1 MNFLGSLIGLG
12 GAAAGSIPSLLRSG
26 VENRMR
32 AMAAGRGPSA
42 AQTMLQQ
49 QGAANARNALSV
61 ASAQPGGLGLLQG
74 LRSMEEMNR
83 TAGQQAANA
92 RVQEQ
97 MQAIGAAKQAED
109 ARHQALYR
117 LGAGVAGM
125 GSAFDAQQTAA
136 QQADLAHQREMEKL
150 RLEQAGRERATD
162 AARQT
167 QVQNQ
172 VAATP
177 LPTTQLTEPTLGQPQ
192 DPNALPAWMQ
202 SIRLR

>member
-83 TAGQQAANA
+83 TAGQQATNA

-136 QQADLAHQREMEKL
+136 QQADLAHQ
-150 RLEQAGRERATD
+150 
-162 AARQT
+162 T

-172 VAATP
+172 VATTP
-177 LPTTQLTEPTLGQPQ
+177 LPTTQLAEPTLGQPQ

>member
-49 QGAANARNALSV
+49 QGAANARNALAV

-92 RVQEQ
+92 RIQEEAAMRQ
-97 MQAIGAAKQAED
+97 NQLAAAGMAKQAED
-109 ARHQALYR
+109 ARHQSLYR

-125 GSAFDAQQTAA
+125 GAAFDAQQTAA
-136 QQADLAHQREMEKL
+136 QQAD
-150 RLEQAGRERATD
+150 

-172 VAATP
+172 VASTP
-177 LPTTQLTEPTLGQPQ
+177 IPTTQLTEPTLGQPQ

-202 SIRLR
+202 SLRLR